1 VDGVRSKIKDCAE
14 LRDLLA
20 FMERSE
26 RGFVK

>member
-1 VDGVRSKIKDCAE
+1 VERIRAEVPDGPEV
-14 LRDLLA
+14 RDLLA